1 MCSSLTGREVSRIIE
16 HPSALVH
23 CHGLLLVAVSHIIL
37 LDDDH
42 LDTLLGD
49 INHVVLLV
57 LLLLADLDT
66 DRVILDELLDV
77 LETWSGR

>member
-1 MCSSLTGREVSRIIE
+1 LCSSLTGREVSRIIE

-49 INHVVLLV
+49 INHVF

>member
-1 MCSSLTGREVSRIIE
+1 MFISDRKGSIIE

-23 CHGLLLVAVSHIIL
+23 CHGLLPVAVCHIIL
-37 LDDDH
+37 LDDDN

-49 INHVVLLV
+49 INHIV